1 MLKKISG
8 TFNAWAKGWLVIV
21 LFVLDGFFVGLLLP
35 VVEALLK
42 SDSGGP
48 GPIDLQFFYAP
59 VKVFEM
65 IAAYGPYGRPFY
77 RNVELTVDI
86 IYPIV
91 YTLFLG
97 LLISW
102 LFQRGFQPGH
112 KIQKWNVVPLGAWFF
127 DLLENIGIVILI
139 SVFPATPAAL
149 TWITNFFSL
158 SKWFFV
164 FLSIGLVVV
173 GLLNAARNK
182 FRKQV

>member
-1 MLKKISG
+1 MVSNPARDAGLTFQIKINGEIMLKKISG

-65 IAAYGPYGRPFY
+65 IAAYGPCGRPFY

-127 DLLENIGIVILI
+127 DLL
-139 SVFPATPAAL
+139 
-149 TWITNFFSL
+149 
-158 SKWFFV
+158 
-164 FLSIGLVVV
+164 
-173 GLLNAARNK
+173 
-182 FRKQV
+182 